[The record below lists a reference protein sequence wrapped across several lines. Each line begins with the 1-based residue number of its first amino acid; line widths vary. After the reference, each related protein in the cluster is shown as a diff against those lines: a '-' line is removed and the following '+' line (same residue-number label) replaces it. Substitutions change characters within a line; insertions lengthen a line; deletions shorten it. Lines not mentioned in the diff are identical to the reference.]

1 MGLTGQ
7 RSLEASRPAEKSFD
21 PLANCAIQSEGSICP
36 GFESSPTHFAIINP
50 SGWLAAMTGDDE
62 YNDRPHVQNEQQRGW
77 AHVPSNDHHDIVSPI
92 FSFSP
97 TSTTASDGTKAQQQP
112 QPYGLVDTSAMPSK
126 GIWDPYQQ
134 EIFEIQPQKKK
145 GILSEWWQEILSAIS
160 SILCTVAIVVILYNV
175 DGKPLSKWTV
185 PISLNVVI
193 SILSTA
199 GKAGLILPVAE
210 CISQLKWIHLQSKK
224 SQ

>member
-1 MGLTGQ
+1 MGLSTGQ
-7 RSLEASRPAEKSFD
+7 RLEASRPAGKSFD
-21 PLANCAIQSEGSICP
+21 PLNCAIQSENSIFP
-36 GFESSPTHFAIINP
+36 GFGFWVPHFATTNH
-50 SGWLAAMTGDDE
+50 SVRLTVMTGDDE
-62 YNDRPHVQNEQQRGW
+62 YNGHPHVRTEPQHGW

-97 TSTTASDGTKAQQQP
+97 TSTTASDATKAQQQP
-112 QPYGLVDTSAMPSK
+112 QSFEFIDTSATPSK

-145 GILSEWWQEILSAIS
+145 GVLSEWWQEILSAIS
-160 SILCTVAIVVILYNV
+160 SILCTVAIVIILYNV

>member
-1 MGLTGQ
+1 M
-7 RSLEASRPAEKSFD
+7 
-21 PLANCAIQSEGSICP
+21 I
-36 GFESSPTHFAIINP
+36 
-50 SGWLAAMTGDDE
+50 GDDE
-62 YNDRPHVQNEQQRGW
+62 HNGHPHVPNGQQRGW
-77 AHVPSNDHHDIVSPI
+77 AHVPSNDHHDVVSPI

-97 TSTTASDGTKAQQQP
+97 TCTTASDAAKPQQQP
-112 QPYGLVDTSAMPSK
+112 QPYEFIDASPVPSK
-126 GIWDPYQQ
+126 GMWDPYQQ
-134 EIFEIQPQKKK
+134 EIFEIQTQKKK
-145 GILSEWWQEILSAIS
+145 SVLSEWWQEILSAIS

-175 DGKPLSKWTV
+175 DGKPLTKWTV